1 MNDPDIRGWRS
12 RFPQPDG
19 STFSVTVTTSP
30 NSYTKAGAMLVK
42 DRSMTALHH
51 ARMSFRRRPIPG
63 KAKMFDPDVFNVTS
77 RNGVRGSAEFKI
89 GNIAAI
95 GIDDAIALCGETWKK
110 SGQSLWDGRHRE
122 LWLVTPRA
130 WRVSW
135 SVLWKRREAARNLHM
150 NINDRKNVNGTMP
163 RQRWTMPRISGYGR
177 QISHI
182 RFMKKSAGMFTTHP
196 HAVRISNWFFPTGS
210 AVRKKNTIRRPR
222 CKNSGNETVL
232 RRKRIFQHG
241 ILYP

>member
-19 STFSVTVTTSP
+19 STFSVTVTTAPST
-30 NSYTKAGAMLVK
+30 YTNASAMLVK

-122 LWLVTPRA
+122 LWLVTPPGHGG
-130 WRVSW
+130 SPGQH
-135 SVLWKRREAARNLHM
+135 SGKGEKRR
-150 NINDRKNVNGTMP
+150 
-163 RQRWTMPRISGYGR
+163 
-177 QISHI
+177 
-182 RFMKKSAGMFTTHP
+182 
-196 HAVRISNWFFPTGS
+196 
-210 AVRKKNTIRRPR
+210 
-222 CKNSGNETVL
+222 
-232 RRKRIFQHG
+232 G
-241 ILYP
+241 ICT